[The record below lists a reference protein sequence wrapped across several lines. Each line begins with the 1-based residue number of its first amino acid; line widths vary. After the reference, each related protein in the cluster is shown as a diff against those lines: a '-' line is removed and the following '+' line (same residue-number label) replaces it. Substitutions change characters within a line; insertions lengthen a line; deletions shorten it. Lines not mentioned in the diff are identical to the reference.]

1 VEEKIMAVTS
11 HRDSSAFNDLERRVL
26 DYAEALTRTPADA
39 TDVMVD
45 ALRKDLGEEGLV
57 ELTATIAWENF
68 RARFNR
74 GFDVES
80 QGFSEGACCP
90 IPERPPVADV

>member
-1 VEEKIMAVTS
+1 MAVTS
-11 HRDSSAFNDLERRVL
+11 HRDSSAFDDLERRVL

-90 IPERPPVADV
+90 ILERPPVADA

>member
-1 VEEKIMAVTS
+1 M
-11 HRDSSAFNDLERRVL
+11 L
-26 DYAEALTRTPADA
+26 DYAEALTRSPTQ
-39 TDVMVD
+39 VSE
-45 ALRKDLGEEGLV
+45 ALREALVGEFGEDLLV

-74 GFDVES
+74 GFDVPA

-90 IPERPPVADV
+90 LPEALSPSETP